1 MSDLQCPAQVWLV
14 AAGQSADVPVP
25 CAGVF
30 VTPALATDAGA
41 AALARAASCPLE
53 VLADAI
59 DAASTARAIDDLAD
73 LHRGETFVVVVTR
86 EVLHDLTGRAPTQSI
101 IVAIDSEGW
110 RVQTSAE
117 PRKV

>member
-14 AAGQSADVPVP
+14 AAGQRANVPAP

-30 VTPALATDAGA
+30 VAPMLATDASA
-41 AALARAASCPLE
+41 ATLARAAGCALE
-53 VLADAI
+53 ILAGAT

-86 EVLHDLTGRAPTQSI
+86 DVIRDLTGRAQDPTQPI
-101 IVAIDSEGW
+101 IVAIDAEGW
-110 RVQTSAE
+110 RVRDDS
-117 PRKV
+117 